1 VEKRVRIL
9 GFLDKGVLT
18 ILRDNLR
25 VVMKRQQKPCIRAR
39 EKKIIKQNISALR
52 LYFDFPAM
60 CLPAKAKAVM

>member
-25 VVMKRQQKPCIRAR
+25 VVMKRQQKFVITRTAGLLG
-39 EKKIIKQNISALR
+39 KKSQ
-52 LYFDFPAM
+52 PM
-60 CLPAKAKAVM
+60 